1 MAPQDAA
8 TPPVPAPAP
17 APRALS
23 GVEALKQSSRRLRGS
38 LAEELAAPGAQV
50 SEDGYNLLKFHG
62 SYEQYDRDTATE
74 RKQRG
79 EDKEYSFMARVRMP
93 GGILTAA
100 QYLALDEL
108 ADRYGNASLRITTR
122 QGVQFHGVIK
132 GNLKA
137 TAAAITAA
145 LLTTQAACGDVVRN
159 VMSTPRPLRDA
170 RHARLV
176 ADAKLLSARLLPAS
190 RAYHQIFLD
199 EADTAESGDEV
210 EPLYGSTYLPR
221 KFKIAIAT
229 PDDNTVDVFANDL
242 GFIALFEGDTLLGYN
257 LTAGGGFGMTHNRK
271 DTYPRAA
278 SLLGF
283 VAADE
288 LLSAAEAVIGLQRDN
303 GDRGD
308 RKRARLK
315 YVLDDR
321 GLDWVKAELSGTYQL
336 NLQPARPM
344 PPITVPELLG
354 WHDQG
359 DGQLWLGVPLPS
371 GRIVDSETVR
381 LRTALR
387 GIVQRFGPDPVMTPQ
402 QDVLLTNIA
411 PAHRTAIEQIL
422 RDHGVA
428 LSEDLTPLARWALA
442 CPALPTCGLA
452 LTEAERVRAPL
463 VEIFEGLL
471 RRHGL
476 IEERISL
483 RITGCPNGCA
493 RTYAGDIGIVGRVPG
508 AYAIYV
514 GGDFAGTRLSFKL
527 YERVKEEHLAATLEP
542 IIANFAHNRAAGEGF
557 GDFCHRLGAAALLAI
572 AG

>member
-8 TPPVPAPAP
+8 TPPVPAPA
-17 APRALS
+17 ARALS
-23 GVEALKQSSRRLRGS
+23 GVEALKQSSRRLRGD
-38 LAEELAAPGAQV
+38 LAAELAGPGAQV

-79 EDKEYSFMARVRMP
+79 EEKEYNFMLRVRMP

-137 TAAAITAA
+137 TAAAINAA

-199 EADTAESGDEV
+199 EPDTAASGEEF

-278 SLLGF
+278 SILGF
-283 VAADE
+283 VAADQ
-288 LLSAAEAVIGLQRDN
+288 LLPAAEAVISLQRDN
-303 GDRGD
+303 GDRSD

-321 GLDWVKAELSGTYQL
+321 GLDWVKAELIGTYHL
-336 NLQPARPM
+336 NLQDARPM
-344 PPITVPELLG
+344 PPIAVPDLLG

-371 GRIVDSETVR
+371 GRIVDTATVR

-387 GIVQRFGPDPVMTPQ
+387 ENVQRVGPVPVMTPQ

-411 PAHRTAIEQIL
+411 PAHRGAIEQIL
-422 RDHGVA
+422 RGHGVA

-527 YERVKEEHLAATLEP
+527 YERVKEERLVATLEP
-542 IIANFAHNRAAGEGF
+542 IVARFARDRAPGEGF
-557 GDFCHRLGAAALLAI
+557 GDFCHRHGAAALLAMV
-572 AG
+572 G

>member
-8 TPPVPAPAP
+8 TPPSIPA

-23 GVEALKQSSRRLRGS
+23 GVEALKQGSRRLRGD
-38 LAEELAAPGAQV
+38 LAAELAAPGTQV

-79 EDKEYSFMARVRMP
+79 EEKEYNFMLRVRMP

-108 ADRYGNASLRITTR
+108 ADRYGNGSLRITTR

-137 TAAAITAA
+137 TAAAINAS

-159 VMSTPRPLRDA
+159 VMATPRPLRDA

-199 EADTAESGDEV
+199 EADSADSGEEF

-242 GFIALFEGDTLLGYN
+242 GFIALFEGDTLVGYN
-257 LTAGGGFGMTHNRK
+257 LTAGGGFGMTHNRR

-278 SLLGF
+278 SIIGF
-283 VAADE
+283 VEADE
-288 LLSAAEAVIGLQRDN
+288 LLIAAEAVISLQRDN

-321 GLDWVKAELSGTYQL
+321 GLDWVRAELIGTY
-336 NLQPARPM
+336 NLPLQNARAMPA
-344 PPITVPELLG
+344 IEVPELLG

-371 GRIVDSETVR
+371 GRIVDTDTVR

-387 GIVQRFGPDPVMTPQ
+387 DIVQRFGPDPVMTPQ

-411 PAHRTAIEQIL
+411 PAHRAAIEQIL
-422 RDHGVA
+422 RQHGVA

-527 YERVKEEHLAATLEP
+527 YERVKEKHLAATLEP
-542 IIANFAHNRAAGEGF
+542 IIATFAHNRATGEGF
-557 GDFCHRLGAAALLAI
+557 GDFCHRQGAAALLAMV
-572 AG
+572 G